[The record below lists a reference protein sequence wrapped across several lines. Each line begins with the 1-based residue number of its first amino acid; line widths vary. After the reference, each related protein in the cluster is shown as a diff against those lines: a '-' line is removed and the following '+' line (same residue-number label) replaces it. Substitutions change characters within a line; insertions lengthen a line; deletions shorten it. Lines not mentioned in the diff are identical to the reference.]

1 MKRLKLELSVGIFML
16 VGILMIGYMTVKLG
30 NLTWIGDSH
39 YSLKATFGN
48 VSGLVDGA
56 AIEIAGVRVGYV
68 KSIKLDNE
76 FDAEIELRIKKEIVL
91 TDDVI
96 ASVKTYGIIG
106 DKYIKLLPGGSE
118 EVLNDGDYITETES
132 TIDIEELVSKY
143 IFGKV

>member
-1 MKRLKLELSVGIFML
+1 MKKLKLELVVGIFML
-16 VGILMIGYMTVKLG
+16 TGILMIGYMTVKLG
-30 NLTWIGDSH
+30 NLNWITESH
-39 YSLKATFGN
+39 YSLKAKFSN
-48 VSGLVDGA
+48 ISGLVDGA
-56 AIEIAGVRVGYV
+56 AIEIAGVKVGYV
-68 KSIKLDNE
+68 SSIKLDKD
-76 FDAEIELRIKKEIVL
+76 FDAELEFRIKKGIVL

-118 EVLNDGDYITETES
+118 EELKDGDYITETES